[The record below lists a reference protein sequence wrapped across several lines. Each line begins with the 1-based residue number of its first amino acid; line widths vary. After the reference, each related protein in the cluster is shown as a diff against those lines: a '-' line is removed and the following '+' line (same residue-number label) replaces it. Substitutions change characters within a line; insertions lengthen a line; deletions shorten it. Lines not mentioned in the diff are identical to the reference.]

1 MLLTKKQKA
10 VTKEAGAHRDKEAG
24 GSTRKLAGWQKTL
37 TSAIAILFSLFEIIS
52 NSIINMEEIYRNAI
66 SLAFMVALT
75 FLLYPATRR
84 SPQQRFTYFD
94 LILAIVGTL
103 SVLYIVFF
111 YTDLHVVRKSQAI
124 FTDYFFAALAIVI
137 LLEVSR
143 RTVGWFIPVLC
154 VLFLIYALYARY
166 FPGMFAMAGFSP
178 ERLLYRMYMTTEGIF
193 GTTLSIASTYIFIFI
208 LFGSFLR
215 ATGAASFFNDL
226 AMAIAGRWQGG
237 PAQVAVIS
245 SAMMGTLSGSA
256 VSNVATTGT
265 FTIPLMKRVGYEP
278 HFAGA
283 VEAVSSTGGMI
294 MPPIMGAAAFIMAG
308 FLGIPYGTVVLA
320 AIIPALLYYL
330 AAIIAVYLEA
340 RRLNLKGLDP
350 SSLPRVSQVLRERG
364 ILIVPIL
371 VIFFTLITGKTP
383 LYAGFLG
390 ILVTIAASFFVPGSR
405 LTLSKLL
412 TALEEGATGII
423 QVGIACASVGIIV
436 GVVNMTGVGSV
447 FAYNIINLSHGSVLL
462 ALILV
467 MLTSI
472 LLSMGL
478 PSTALYIVVAV
489 TAAPALIKAGV
500 HPLAAHFF
508 VFWFGAISNITPP
521 VALASYTAAGI
532 AESDPMRTGW
542 AAFRLAIPGFL
553 IPFVAAYNPLLLMQA
568 PPGGSLHVP
577 ELLIAIV
584 TSIIGVFGLS
594 AATIGYLKDYL
605 SLIERALFF
614 CGSVLLIIPGL
625 VTDSIGIGLVGTALV
640 LHFARAARKLPKG
653 TIL

>member
-1 MLLTKKQKA
+1 MA
-10 VTKEAGAHRDKEAG
+10 SPNTKEISLARDREAG
-24 GSTRKLAGWQKTL
+24 GSTRKLSGWQKTIV
-37 TSAIAILFSLFEIIS
+37 AVIAILFSLFEIIA
-52 NSIINMEEIYRNAI
+52 NSLINMEEIYRNAI
-66 SLAFMVALT
+66 SLAFMVTLAI
-75 FLLYPATRR
+75 LLYPATRKSSQHR
-84 SPQQRFTYFD
+84 LSHWD
-94 LILAIVGTL
+94 ALLAMVGAA
-103 SVLYIVFF
+103 SVLYIVLF
-111 YTDLHVVRKSQAI
+111 YTDLHVMRKSQAI
-124 FTDYFFAALAIVI
+124 MTDYIFAALTIVI

-143 RTVGWFIPVLC
+143 RVVGWFIPALC

-166 FPGMFAMAGFSP
+166 FPGMFAMAGFSL
-178 ERLLYRMYMTTEGIF
+178 ERLLFRMYMTTDGIF
-193 GTTLSIASTYIFIFI
+193 GMTLSIASTYIFIFI
-208 LFGSFLR
+208 LFGAFLR

-226 AMAIAGRWQGG
+226 AMALAGRWQGG

-245 SAMMGTLSGSA
+245 SAMMGSLNGSA

-308 FLGIPYGTVVLA
+308 FLGIPYSTVILA
-320 AIIPALLYYL
+320 AIVPALLYY
-330 AAIIAVYLEA
+330 ASVIISVYLEA

-350 SSLPRVSQVLRERG
+350 STLPRTSKILRERG
-364 ILIVPIL
+364 VLLIPIL
-371 VIFFTLITGKTP
+371 VIFVTLLTGKTP

-390 ILVTIAASFFVPGSR
+390 ILTTIAASFFVPGCR
-405 LTLSKLL
+405 LTLTKFL
-412 TALEEGATGII
+412 TALEEGATGIL

-447 FAYNIINLSHGSVLL
+447 FAYNIINLSQGSILL

-467 MLTSI
+467 LLTSI

-489 TAAPALIKAGV
+489 TAAPALVKAGV
-500 HPLAAHFF
+500 LPLAAHFF

-553 IPFVAAYNPLLLMQA
+553 IPFLAAYNPILLMQT
-568 PPGGSLHVP
+568 PPGESFSVP
-577 ELLIAIV
+577 AMLLAVV
-584 TSIIGVFGLS
+584 TGLVGVSGLS
-594 AATIGYLKDYL
+594 VATINFLKGYL
-605 SLIERALFF
+605 SLPERLLFF
-614 CGSVLLIIPGL
+614 VGSTLLIIPGL
-625 VTDSIGIGLVGTALV
+625 VTDSIGMGILAIALA
-640 LHFARAARKLPKG
+640 LHFARASKEPHKAAVP
-653 TIL
+653 